1 MSEPVYTH
9 AQWRTKPGAED
20 DFVAAW
26 SRLAE
31 AFSALPAQP
40 LWGTLLRSR
49 TDPNIFYSFGPWRS
63 EADVQAMRAAPAA
76 LEALEQVKSCCL
88 DATPELCDL
97 IRHVQP

>member
-1 MSEPVYTH
+1 MNEVYTH
-9 AQWRTKPGAED
+9 ALWRTKPGAED

-26 SRLAE
+26 GRLAE

-49 TDPNIFYSFGPWRS
+49 TDPSIFYSFGPWQN

-76 LEALEQVKSCCL
+76 LEALEQVQACCL

-97 IRHVQP
+97 VRHVQP